1 MTLSLSTNLSTGENN
16 MALIEVSTT
25 INKPAEVIFAH
36 ITNPDNMKSQYVVSA
51 EFDGPLKVGTKCK
64 MTIKST
70 QGVVNVITSEIV
82 TFEQNKIYGTK
93 TFAAP
98 PASDVTSTYILEA
111 AGSGTKVTMQT
122 EAVLMPAGMPNM
134 PGMEDMMKKQMI
146 GGYEA
151 ALAALKKAV
160 EG

>member
-1 MTLSLSTNLSTGENN
+1 MTT
-16 MALIEVSTT
+16 IEVSTT
-25 INKPAEVIFAH
+25 INKPAEKIFAH
-36 ITNPDNMKSQYVVSA
+36 LTNPDNMKSQYVISV

-64 MTIKST
+64 MKIK
-70 QGVVNVITSEIV
+70 GVVNEILSEV
-82 TFEQNKIYGTK
+82 VAFEKNKVYGTK

-111 AGSGTKVTMQT
+111 AGSGTKVTLRT
-122 EAVLMPAGMPNM
+122 EAVLMPPGMPSV

-146 GGYEA
+146 TGYETT
-151 ALAALKKAV
+151 LAALKKAI

>member
-1 MTLSLSTNLSTGENN
+1 MT
-16 MALIEVSTT
+16 LIEVSAI
-25 INKPAEVIFAH
+25 INKPADVIFAH
-36 ITNPDNMKSQYVVSA
+36 ITNPENQKSQYVTHV

-64 MTIKST
+64 TTIKST
-70 QGVVNVITSEIV
+70 QGVVNVITSEIIA
-82 TFEQNKIYGTK
+82 FEQNSLYGTK

-122 EAVLMPAGMPNM
+122 EAVLMPAGMPTM
-134 PGMEDMMKKQMI
+134 PGIEDMIKKQMI
-146 GGYEA
+146 TGYEA
-151 ALAALKKAV
+151 TLAALKKTI

>member
-1 MTLSLSTNLSTGENN
+1 

-36 ITNPDNMKSQYVVSA
+36 ITNPDNMKSQYVVSV
-51 EFDGPLKVGTKCK
+51 EFDSPLKVGTKCK

-70 QGVVNVITSEIV
+70 QGVVNVINSEVIA
-82 TFEQNKIYGTK
+82 FEKNKIYGTK

-98 PASDVTSTYILEA
+98 PASDLVSTYILKA
-111 AGSGTKVTMQT
+111 AGSGTKVTMKT
-122 EAVLMPAGMPNM
+122 EAALMPAGMPSM
-134 PGMEDMMKKQMI
+134 PGMEDMMKKQMLA
-146 GGYEA
+146 GYEST
-151 ALAALKKAV
+151 LAALKKAI

>member
-1 MTLSLSTNLSTGENN
+1 

-25 INKPAEVIFAH
+25 INKPAEIVFEH
-36 ITNPDNMKSQYVVSA
+36 ITNPENQKNQYVVSV

-64 MTIKST
+64 TKVKST
-70 QGVVNVITSEIV
+70 QGVVNEIVSEIIA
-82 TFEQNKIYGTK
+82 FEQNKIYGTK

-98 PASDVTSTYILEA
+98 PASNVTSTYILEA

-122 EAVLMPAGMPNM
+122 EAVLMPAGMPSI
-134 PGMEDMMKKQMI
+134 PGMEDMMKKQMLA
-146 GGYEA
+146 GYET
-151 ALAALKKAV
+151 ALAALKKAI

>member
-1 MTLSLSTNLSTGENN
+1 

-36 ITNPDNMKSQYVVSA
+36 ITNPENMKSQYVVSVD
-51 EFDGPLKVGTKCK
+51 FDGPLKVGTKCK

-70 QGVVNVITSEIV
+70 QGVVNVIPSEV
-82 TFEQNKIYGTK
+82 VAFEKNKVYGTK

-111 AGSGTKVTMQT
+111 VGSGTKVTMQT
-122 EAVLMPAGMPNM
+122 EATLMPAGMPSM
-134 PGMEDMMKKQMI
+134 PGMEDMMKKQMLS
-146 GGYEA
+146 GYEST
-151 ALAALKKAV
+151 LAALKKAI